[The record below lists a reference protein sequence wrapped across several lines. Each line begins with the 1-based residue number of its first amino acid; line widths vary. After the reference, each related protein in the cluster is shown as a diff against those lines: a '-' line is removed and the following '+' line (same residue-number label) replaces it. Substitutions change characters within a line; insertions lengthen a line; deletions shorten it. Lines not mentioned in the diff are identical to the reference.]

1 MVILKATLR
10 KRNKAFSDGNYPQTM
25 KAHNFLDI

>member
-10 KRNKAFSDGNYPQTM
+10 KWNKSF
-25 KAHNFLDI
+25 